1 MSTVV
6 ASMSEISRVAPW
18 SLRALGYSF
27 GIAER
32 TTRFLVWAEAA
43 HGRMLRT
50 LRTRETQIA
59 RSAVLAGASRIRERG
74 CVWRVDAGGKHLF
87 EVGPPAIDL
96 LTCDVRSQGAGHV
109 VLANAIG
116 IGLLAALC
124 DLAARRGV
132 GCIAVYRAA
141 ADDAP
146 PGDVPRSGWL
156 AALPSAGETLFYRGA
171 AADAGAG
178 LLLQQASAAPPDG
191 AWQSLIGPD
200 VQRAPDGSSAHI
212 GLSGFPVSDPQMAA
226 EVWAAAGM
234 RRVDYAERVVA
245 AYRSGVVV
253 DMADLGH
260 LYELEKRTWAPTSE
274 RSRAQAG
281 FGKF

>member
-6 ASMSEISRVAPW
+6 ASMSEIARVAPW

-32 TTRFLVWAEAA
+32 ATRFLVWAEAA
-43 HGRMLRT
+43 HGRTLRT
-50 LRTRETQIA
+50 LRTCETQIA
-59 RSAVLAGASRIRERG
+59 RSAGLAGAGRTRERG
-74 CVWRVDAGGKHLF
+74 CAWRIDAGGKHLF

-96 LTCDVRSQGAGHV
+96 LTSDVRSQGAGH
-109 VLANAIG
+109 LALVDVIG

-124 DLAARRGV
+124 DLAARRGI

-141 ADDAP
+141 ADDALP
-146 PGDVPRSGWL
+146 DGVPRSGWL
-156 AALPSAGETLFYRGA
+156 AALPSAGETLFFRGA
-171 AADAGAG
+171 VADAGAIPF
-178 LLLQQASAAPPDG
+178 LDQAPAALPNGTRQSQIDADARRVLDG
-191 AWQSLIGPD
+191 VA
-200 VQRAPDGSSAHI
+200 AHI
-212 GLSGFPVSDPQMAA
+212 GLSGFPVSDRQMAA
-226 EVWAAAGM
+226 EAWAAAGM
-234 RRVDYAERVVA
+234 ERVDYAERVAV
-245 AYRSGVVV
+245 AYRSGIVV
-253 DMADLGH
+253 DMTDVNH